1 MLKARRYLPV
11 LLAGLVLSAAPACAS
26 SQGYYRYPYP
36 SNGRVGDERAY
47 RTGYDEGRRAGEQ
60 DARRGRRVDYN
71 RHDEYRD
78 ADRGYRGDISRGQY
92 RQMFRRGFADGYNDS
107 FNRYSRNG
115 RYPYGY
121 PAPYPDAN
129 GRAIPRY
136 GSYGSA
142 AAQNGFRDGYDQGRS
157 DARDGDRYDP
167 VGASRYRKG
176 DHDYNKRYGAKDEYK
191 REYRAGFERG
201 YDQGFREIRGR
212 W

>member
-26 SQGYYRYPYP
+26 HDYYRYPYP
-36 SNGRVGDERAY
+36 TAGRAGDDRAY
-47 RTGYDEGRRAGEQ
+47 RTGYDEGRRAGEE
-60 DARRGRRVDYN
+60 DARRGRGVDYN

-78 ADRGYRGDISRGQY
+78 ADRGYRGDVSRGEY
-92 RQMFRRGFADGYNDS
+92 RQVFRRGFVEGYNDS
-107 FNRYSRNG
+107 FNRYSGNARS
-115 RYPYGY
+115 PYGY
-121 PAPYPDAN
+121 PQQYPDRN

-136 GSYGSA
+136 GAYGSP

-176 DHDYNKRYGAKDEYK
+176 DHDYNSRYGSKDEYK
-191 REYRAGFERG
+191 REYRSGFERG

>member
-1 MLKARRYLPV
+1 MLKARHYLPV
-11 LLAGLVLSAAPACAS
+11 LLAGLVLTAAPACAS
-26 SQGYYRYPYP
+26 SGYYRYPNP
-36 SNGRVGDERAY
+36 SSGRVIDDRAY
-47 RTGYDEGRRAGEQ
+47 RTGYDEGLRAGEE
-60 DARRGRRVDYN
+60 DARRGRNVDYN

-78 ADRGYRGDISRGQY
+78 GDRGYRGEVSRREY
-92 RQMFRRGFADGYNDS
+92 RDVFRRGFVDGYNDS
-107 FNRYSRNG
+107 FNRYSRNA

-121 PAPYPDAN
+121 PAPAPYPD

-136 GSYGSA
+136 GAYGSQ

-176 DHDYNKRYGAKDEYK
+176 DHDYDKRYGSKDEYK

-201 YDQGFREIRGR
+201 YDQGFREIRR
-212 W
+212 R